1 MFAGII
7 NDRNKRIKP
16 NIFVMRDWKWNLKW
30 VDMFEISKKN
40 HKKQNKKKQTRI
52 RAAFKWSEK
61 SKLYLTERFH
71 KNKDTWRWMEIAFFA
86 IF

>member
-1 MFAGII
+1 MFAEIV

-30 VDMFEISKKN
+30 VDMFEISN
-40 HKKQNKKKQTRI
+40 NKI
-52 RAAFKWSEK
+52 REAFKWSKK

-71 KNKDTWRWMEIAFFA
+71 KNKDTWR
-86 IF
+86 